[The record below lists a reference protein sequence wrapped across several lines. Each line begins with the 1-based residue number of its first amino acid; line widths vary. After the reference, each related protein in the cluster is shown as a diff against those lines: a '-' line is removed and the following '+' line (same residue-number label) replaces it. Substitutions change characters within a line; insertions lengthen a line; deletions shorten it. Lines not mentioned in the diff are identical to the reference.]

1 MDWIP
6 LERHTVTLED
16 LIMDQRIKGMINQN
30 NILME
35 AFNNNTLFCEVIWTL
50 CIIYSFYSFQFVALI
65 IFIYYT

>member
-1 MDWIP
+1 MKVDWIP

-35 AFNNNTLFCEVIWTL
+35 AFNNNIR
-50 CIIYSFYSFQFVALI
+50 FVK
-65 IFIYYT
+65 